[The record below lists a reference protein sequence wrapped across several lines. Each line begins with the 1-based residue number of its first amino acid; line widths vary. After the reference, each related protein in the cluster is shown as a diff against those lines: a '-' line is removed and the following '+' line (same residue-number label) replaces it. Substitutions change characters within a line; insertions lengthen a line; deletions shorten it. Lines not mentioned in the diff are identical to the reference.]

1 MNTFKV
7 NTRDLTWFLVKQNCE
22 GCFYNCLSQKDHSG
36 CFDREL
42 ISYCQ
47 NAAEFFVSIICDGS
61 TDDKQIT
68 IGAEAKISDSS
79 TI

>member
-1 MNTFKV
+1 MNSIKI
-7 NTRDLTWFLVKQNCE
+7 NRRDLTWFLVKQNCE
-22 GCFYNCLSQKDHSG
+22 GCIYNCLSQKDHSG

-42 ISYCQ
+42 ISLCES
-47 NAAEFFVSIICDGS
+47 AANQIVSIIRDGS